1 MSELDEHIAAA
12 RELNDPTLN
21 RLVELE
27 QRIEKLA
34 QLNEELARIIEQQTA
49 MMKAMLAG
57 EPPPPLPPV
66 H

>member
-1 MSELDEHIAAA
+1 MSELEENIAAA

-21 RLVELE
+21 KLIELQ
-27 QRIEKLA
+27 QRIETLA
-34 QLNEELARIIEQQTA
+34 QLGEQLACIVEQQFA

>member
-34 QLNEELARIIEQQTA
+34 GLAEQLACLFEQYIAATR
-49 MMKAMLAG
+49 AMLNG
-57 EPPPPLPPV
+57 EAPPPPPPV
-66 H
+66 N